1 MKIAIPI
8 FFELQENEQEYLD
21 YRIIVHHRN
30 PDIAVLAIHG
40 GNIEPGT
47 SEVAA
52 ALGETLCKHLPIRR
66 LKAKGQPGPPYNI
79 PLVQ

>member
-1 MKIAIPI
+1 MIENSYTD

-30 PDIAVLAIHG
+30 PYIAVLAIHG

-52 ALGETLCKHLPIRR
+52 ALERDFVQAPTYS
-66 LKAKGQPGPPYNI
+66 KA
-79 PLVQ
+79 

>member
-1 MKIAIPI
+1 MIENSYTD

-21 YRIIVHHRN
+21 YRITVHHRN

-52 ALGETLCKHLPIRR
+52 ALGETLR
-66 LKAKGQPGPPYNI
+66 
-79 PLVQ
+79 